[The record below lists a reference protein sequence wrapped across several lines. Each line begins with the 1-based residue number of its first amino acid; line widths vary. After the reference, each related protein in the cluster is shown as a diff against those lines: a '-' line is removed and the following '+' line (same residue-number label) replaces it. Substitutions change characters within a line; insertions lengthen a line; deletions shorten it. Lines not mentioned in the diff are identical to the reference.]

1 MSRLEG
7 SVIPDLRIRPADR
20 DISNAEIKKR
30 NFGADSIGGNLD
42 FSFSFS
48 FIL

>member
-1 MSRLEG
+1 MSRPEG
-7 SVIPDLRIRPADR
+7 SAIPDVRICPATR

-42 FSFSFS
+42 FSFSF
-48 FIL
+48 